1 MNKKIIILGTLLL
14 MLLVFLT
21 GCAESDRVS
30 HNISKEADNFN
41 VERRLVVINNM
52 TDTIEFEM
60 TGLLSINADVE
71 DNQLEITVKEDEETY
86 KKHYVGLSKFTTY
99 IVEDTTGSDI
109 STDKYNLTFNPDM
122 LIPFDVVV
130 R

>member
-1 MNKKIIILGTLLL
+1 
-14 MLLVFLT
+14 
-21 GCAESDRVS
+21 
-30 HNISKEADNFN
+30 
-41 VERRLVVINNM
+41 M

-60 TGLLSINADVE
+60 TGLLSINADVA

-122 LIPFDVVV
+122 LISFDIVL